1 MQKAGSRH
9 ADNKEFGSLDI
20 VALGNGKKQGGCKS
34 VSYSKSN
41 SFPCLSRGFLR
52 SFS

>member
-20 VALGNGKKQGGCKS
+20 VALGNRKKQGGCKS

-41 SFPCLSRGFLR
+41 SFPCLSREVN
-52 SFS
+52 